1 MADLLE
7 TETALNEWRA
17 HWPACKGVPE
27 TPEATPTDS
36 EHEHRQLRLHFF
48 KVPDQFPFELE
59 ESSFFIVK
67 SNVPFIY
74 PGDLIVD
81 VAKKV
86 PSHIQL
92 SFDP

>member
-27 TPEATPTDS
+27 TPEATPTDF

-48 KVPDQFPFELE
+48 EKLVNYSILN
-59 ESSFFIVK
+59 
-67 SNVPFIY
+67 SNVM
-74 PGDLIVD
+74 
-81 VAKKV
+81 
-86 PSHIQL
+86 SC
-92 SFDP
+92 S